1 MLSLPDTQRRQ
12 LGHRAELT
20 VRQRL
25 SLQTF
30 GESLETLYQEVCQA
44 PLTS

>member
-1 MLSLPDTQRRQ
+1 LALPASHRRE
-12 LGHRAELT
+12 LAARAESA

-30 GESLETLYQEVCQA
+30 GQALETLYQQACQE